1 MSERDLRKFK
11 NRQKMAEGFRKDSGH
26 GMYCA
31 ILAIIE
37 TLKKNMRLVENAKK
51 YLWVHRLYF
60 SRC

>member
-37 TLKKNMRLVENAKK
+37 TLKKNMWLVENAKK